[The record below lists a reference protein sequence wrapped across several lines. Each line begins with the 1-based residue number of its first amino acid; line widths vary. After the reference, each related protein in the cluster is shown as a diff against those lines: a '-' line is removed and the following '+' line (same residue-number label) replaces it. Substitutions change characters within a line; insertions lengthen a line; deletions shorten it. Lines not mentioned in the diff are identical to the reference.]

1 MARTVEGVGHAAV
14 CAGKLDRQLRVR
26 AERSCR
32 AKTQR
37 RQEDRKG
44 VHKRNLAD
52 RGKTCRHADHVGLR
66 DADVQKPLGARF
78 SENTRL
84 RRAAEV
90 CVKHH
95 GPLVVLAVFD
105 QCLAV
110 YFTDCLSHYC
120 APPSSFIACAKLSS
134 SIALPCQ
141 PLLPS
146 MNETPFPLTVCA
158 RIMVG

>member
-32 AKTQR
+32 AKAQR

-52 RGKTCRHADHVGLR
+52 RGKTCRHADHVGLC
-66 DADVQKPLGARF
+66 DTDVQKPLGAGFAKNRG
-78 SENTRL
+78 L
-84 RRAAEV
+84 CRAAEV
-90 CVKHH
+90 SVKRNNA
-95 GPLVVLAVFD
+95 LVIFSVFR

-110 YFTDCLSHYC
+110 YFTDCFSHYC

-146 MNETPFPLTVCA
+146 MKETPLPLTVCA
-158 RIMVG
+158 RMMVG